1 MIPLRDLHNF
11 YDALSPAIR
20 AQIDA
25 VSSFVDMARGAVIC
39 GEGQLSSRLYQI
51 VSGEVKVSS
60 SSHDGREV
68 VLAMIR
74 RGDWVSFSEMFS
86 GLPANADII
95 AITPVRL
102 RVIHRTALHKLMK
115 AYPEISEQILRV
127 MSLRISMLCRLVIDR
142 DALPLKE
149 RVAKT
154 LYLQAFSHGLNATDQ
169 HLLISLSQEE
179 LAKLLGT
186 SRQNLNKVLKEL
198 EREGMLQL
206 SYGGVCLMGL
216 EPIQRRY
223 AHLVNVDQPVAV
235 YPD

>member
-20 AQIDA
+20 AEIDA
-25 VSSFVDMARGAVIC
+25 VSSFVDMRRGAVIC
-39 GEGQLSSRLYQI
+39 GEGQPSLRLYQI

-74 RGDWVSFSEMFS
+74 RGDWISFSEMFS
-86 GLPANADII
+86 GMPANADII
-95 AITPVRL
+95 ALTPVRL
-102 RVIHRTALHKLMK
+102 RVINRSALRKLMT
-115 AYPEISEQILRV
+115 AHPEIAEQILRV

-142 DALPLKE
+142 AALALKE

-154 LYLQAFSHGLNATDQ
+154 LYLQAFSHGLSATDERV
-169 HLLISLSQEE
+169 LISLSQEE

-198 EREGMLQL
+198 EREGLLQL

-216 EPIQRRY
+216 EPIRRRY
-223 AHLVNVDQPVAV
+223 GYLVDVDQPAAV